1 MKSYEVVTSD
11 GHTIGRVAESLDG
24 FLVVELGRFWK
35 HRRPVPK
42 EFAHAVDDDRKV
54 VVTVPKTVL
63 RDAPRV
69 HRDGTFDLEEAA
81 RHYGLA
87 GTLGPDVPVYAEQ
100 SAEHQRAELRKHA
113 SAESGHVEGEGAAPL
128 TKHPEDEVDRRP
140 ERVMLPRGQ

>member
-1 MKSYEVVTSD
+1 MKGYEVVTSD
-11 GHTIGRVAESLDG
+11 EHTIGRVAETLDG

-35 HRRPVPK
+35 LRRPVPK
-42 EFAHAVDDDRKV
+42 EFAHAVDDERKI
-54 VVTVPKTVL
+54 VVTVPKAVL

-69 HRDGTFDLEEAA
+69 RRDGTFDVDEAA

-87 GTLGPDVPVYAEQ
+87 GTLAPDAPVFAEQ
-100 SAEHQRAELRKHA
+100 STEHRRAELRKHA
-113 SAESGHVEGEGAAPL
+113 TAESGQIEDEGAAPL